1 MLISTSRKPSQK
13 TRKFCKN
20 LAHATGSTNVNRGK
34 SNMRELL
41 LKALELDEHNLA
53 IVNEIKGNPSRV
65 TFYSNKGEILLIILI
80 GVTTSNER
88 CHILPKN
95 LKIVSKV
102 EKLNVLSEILG
113 FELVDKAS
121 ENYILISKEDD
132 LIAKINFVNKFGDK
146 KDFRWGIMNVDS
158 PLESI
163 KSDIAI
169 EFENQ
174 KQAKIIYES
183 IILEF
188 ETAPD
193 YRSSMSLTLD
203 ESRILIRIDAEDS
216 TSFRASVNSA
226 IKWIK
231 LSLEIN
237 NLTI

>member
-1 MLISTSRKPSQK
+1 
-13 TRKFCKN
+13 
-20 LAHATGSTNVNRGK
+20 
-34 SNMRELL
+34 
-41 LKALELDEHNLA
+41 
-53 IVNEIKGNPSRV
+53 
-65 TFYSNKGEILLIILI
+65 
-80 GVTTSNER
+80 
-88 CHILPKN
+88 
-95 LKIVSKV
+95 
-102 EKLNVLSEILG
+102 
-113 FELVDKAS
+113 
-121 ENYILISKEDD
+121 
-132 LIAKINFVNKFGDK
+132 
-146 KDFRWGIMNVDS
+146 MNVGS
-158 PLESI
+158 SLESI

-216 TSFRASVNSA
+216 TSYRASVNSA

>member
-20 LAHATGSTNVNRGK
+20 LAHATGSTSVNRGK
-34 SNMRELL
+34 SNMR
-41 LKALELDEHNLA
+41 
-53 IVNEIKGNPSRV
+53 EIKGNPSRV

-146 KDFRWGIMNVDS
+146 TDLQINV
-158 PLESI
+158 
-163 KSDIAI
+163 K
-169 EFENQ
+169 
-174 KQAKIIYES
+174 KI
-183 IILEF
+183 
-188 ETAPD
+188 
-193 YRSSMSLTLD
+193 LD
-203 ESRILIRIDAEDS
+203 GEL
-216 TSFRASVNSA
+216 
-226 IKWIK
+226 
-231 LSLEIN
+231 
-237 NLTI
+237 